1 MLEIYYFTADVR
13 VWLVP
18 RTGKTTKC
26 AKFITEF
33 AGEIFSSKPPDRKP
47 SAVVETV
54 VKAVLL
60 SSGIIIRTMYGFR
73 HAVGQMVDLATPSY
87 RDDRAEII
95 LDSDSNLS
103 LH

>member
-1 MLEIYYFTADVR
+1 MREIYYFTADVR
-13 VWLVP
+13 VWLIP
-18 RTGKTTKC
+18 RTEKTTKC

-33 AGEIFSSKPPDRKP
+33 AGEIFSSKP

-54 VKAVLL
+54 VKAVLI
-60 SSGIIIRTMYGFR
+60 SSGIIIRTVYGFR